1 MVKLLAR
8 GGIGQVMQAIDTEL
22 NREVAVKEIQSQL
35 VDDIAVRERF
45 LREAEITGQL
55 EHPGI
60 VPVYGLGSDEQERPF
75 YAMRLV
81 RGQSLLEAIK
91 DFHGSA
97 GAQAFR
103 SLQFSESPAAILKR
117 M

>member
-45 LREAEITGQL
+45 LREVRLPVNWNIPVSYRVWLGQRRTGTTVL
-55 EHPGI
+55 RYAPG
-60 VPVYGLGSDEQERPF
+60 SWSEF
-75 YAMRLV
+75 A
-81 RGQSLLEAIK
+81 RG
-91 DFHGSA
+91 H
-97 GAQAFR
+97 
-103 SLQFSESPAAILKR
+103 
-117 M
+117 